1 MCPTSNANAKP
12 GVSPS
17 RPARPAHLG
26 SDPSKGKQMST
37 DMSVSDTV
45 VSIVRDPFL
54 NTDDA
59 CGYLGVP
66 KATLLTWRVRRPGY
80 GPRAVKA
87 GGRLKYRLSELD
99 RWLDAHED
107 SFTEEQVEAAQAIEE
122 KPTPPSRQVVRT
134 RTRAT
139 TSRREQWP
147 GSD

>member
-1 MCPTSNANAKP
+1 MPN
-12 GVSPS
+12 
-17 RPARPAHLG
+17 
-26 SDPSKGKQMST
+26 KGEQMST
-37 DMSVSDTV
+37 DMSTSDTV
-45 VSIVRDPFL
+45 VSMVRDPFL

-99 RWLDAHED
+99 RWLDAHEE
-107 SFTEEQVEAAQAIEE
+107 SFTEEQVEAAMAIEE
-122 KPTPPSRQVVRT
+122 KPASPSRKVVRT

-139 TSRREQWP
+139 TNRSEMWP
-147 GSD
+147 GRD

>member
-1 MCPTSNANAKP
+1 
-12 GVSPS
+12 
-17 RPARPAHLG
+17 
-26 SDPSKGKQMST
+26 MST
-37 DMSVSDTV
+37 DMSSSDAL
-45 VSIVRDPFL
+45 SMVRDPFL

-99 RWLDAHED
+99 RWLDAHQE
-107 SFTEEQVEAAQAIEE
+107 SFTEEQVEDAQAIEQ
-122 KPTPPSRQVVRT
+122 KPSLPSRKVVRT

-139 TSRREQWP
+139 TTRREPWP
-147 GSD
+147 GRD

>member
-1 MCPTSNANAKP
+1 MSADMNTS
-12 GVSPS
+12 
-17 RPARPAHLG
+17 
-26 SDPSKGKQMST
+26 D
-37 DMSVSDTV
+37 DV

-99 RWLDAHED
+99 RWLSTHVESFSEED
-107 SFTEEQVEAAQAIEE
+107 
-122 KPTPPSRQVVRT
+122 PPPAPGPGAVRT
-134 RTRAT
+134 RNRAN
-139 TSRREQWP
+139 RVNGAALRAIGP
-147 GSD
+147 DGVA

>member
-1 MCPTSNANAKP
+1 
-12 GVSPS
+12 
-17 RPARPAHLG
+17 
-26 SDPSKGKQMST
+26 MST
-37 DMSVSDTV
+37 EMSTSDTV
-45 VSIVRDPFL
+45 VSMVRDPFL

-99 RWLDAHED
+99 RWLDAHEE

-122 KPTPPSRQVVRT
+122 KPTPPSRKVVRT

-139 TSRREQWP
+139 TSRGEKWP
-147 GSD
+147 DRD

>member
-1 MCPTSNANAKP
+1 
-12 GVSPS
+12 
-17 RPARPAHLG
+17 
-26 SDPSKGKQMST
+26 MST
-37 DMSVSDTV
+37 DMSSSNAT
-45 VSIVRDPFL
+45 SMVRDPFL

-99 RWLDAHED
+99 RWLDAHGE
-107 SFTEEQVEAAQAIEE
+107 SFTEEQIEAAHAIEQ
-122 KPTPPSRQVVRT
+122 KASPPSRKVVRT

-139 TSRREQWP
+139 PRSAKWP
-147 GSD
+147 GKD